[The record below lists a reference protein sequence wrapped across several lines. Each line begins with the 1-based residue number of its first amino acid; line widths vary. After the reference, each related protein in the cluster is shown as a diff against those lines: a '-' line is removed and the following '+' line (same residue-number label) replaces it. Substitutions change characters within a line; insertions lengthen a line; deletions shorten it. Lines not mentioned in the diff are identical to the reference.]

1 MAFIIT
7 HGDLSFLLYLAV
19 AEGSR
24 GMGYGT
30 RVLDEVKRMSAGR
43 RLFLNIEPLDED
55 SDNMAQRMS
64 RKRFYERNGFREG
77 FVIVT
82 SDGIRYQMMLYDC
95 DMTPQ
100 EMAELSSH
108 LVDVGVFGPSDI

>member
-30 RVLDEVKRMSAGR
+30 RALDEVKRMSAGR
-43 RLFLNIEPLDED
+43 RLFLNIEPTDEPAE
-55 SDNMAQRMS
+55 NMGQRL
-64 RKRFYERNGFREG
+64 RRTRFYERNGFREG

-82 SDGIRYQMMLYDC
+82 SEGIRYQMMLYDC

>member
-30 RVLDEVKRMSAGR
+30 RALDEVKRMSADR

-64 RKRFYERNGFREG
+64 RKRFYERNGFSS
-77 FVIVT
+77 T
-82 SDGIRYQMMLYDC
+82 SATGSGR
-95 DMTPQ
+95 
-100 EMAELSSH
+100 ASSSSPPR
-108 LVDVGVFGPSDI
+108 G